1 MNVYHFTI
9 AWRNLVQG
17 GRRVRLL
24 GIALAAVAGLLIL
37 LLSLSNGIHQNLIR
51 AATTIASGHVNVAGF
66 YKTSPNAIGA
76 PVVNN
81 RDEIK
86 AVIKD
91 ASPHI
96 VSIIDRH
103 RGWAK
108 MVTALCGLAF
118 VKAYMVAIYYM
129 HLGHETLT
137 LRFTALLPMLIPV
150 FYALILC
157 TEGAARLYW

>member
-17 GRRVRLL
+17 AARS
-24 GIALAAVAGLLIL
+24 IARDRIGCCRWITDSLAFLVQWNSSEPYSCRNNHCLRTRECGWFL
-37 LLSLSNGIHQNLIR
+37 QDQPQCD
-51 AATTIASGHVNVAGF
+51 
-66 YKTSPNAIGA
+66 YA

-108 MVTALCGLAF
+108 MVTEEDLFGQVSMASTSTMKR
-118 VKAYMVAIYYM
+118 V
-129 HLGHETLT
+129 
-137 LRFTALLPMLIPV
+137 
-150 FYALILC
+150 
-157 TEGAARLYW
+157 YWSK